1 MDNKKNLRANVI
13 FADGTTKPIHFSP
26 EAWNMINSLAGGFG
40 LAFNFDATG
49 IVAIVREGYDGLDK
63 LSSPERRAIFTLGQK
78 DMREAVC
85 ALLRDEAKKATRDV
99 GFLIYELIDRIEEL
113 EVLNADA

>member
-13 FADGTTKPIHFSP
+13 FADGTRKPIHFSP
-26 EAWNMINSLAGGFG
+26 EAWNLINSLAGGFG

-49 IVAIVREGYDGLDK
+49 IVAIVREGYEGLDE
-63 LSSPERRAIFTLGQK
+63 LSSPERRAIFTLDQK

-85 ALLRDEAKKATRDV
+85 DLLRAAAKKATRDA
-99 GFLIYELIDRIEEL
+99 GFLIYELTDKIEDL
-113 EVLNADA
+113 EVLNENA